1 MPPRLSVPANLN
13 YAEPLED
20 GRHFAAS
27 AERNAIPIAQVI
39 DRHAPDHGVALE
51 IASGTGQHVAQF
63 AALRPKLIWQPTDA
77 NPARLP
83 GIDAWIEQ
91 SGHKNIRPARELDAA
106 RWGWSRN
113 HGGNALVLIVN
124 LLHLVSV
131 SEAQTVLSE
140 AAASLAPGGVLILY
154 GPFLRD
160 QRATSQEDWEF
171 DATLREADPEIGY
184 KDDLTVIRWLNDYGL
199 LVETPVPMPANNL
212 TFVAT
217 HTGASD

>member
-1 MPPRLSVPANLN
+1 MSLRLSVPQNLS
-13 YAEPLED
+13 YAEQLED
-20 GRHFAAS
+20 GRYFAAS
-27 AERNAIPIAQVI
+27 AERNAVPISRVI
-39 DRHAPDHGVALE
+39 DHYAPDHGVALE

-77 NPARLP
+77 NTARLP
-83 GIDAWIEQ
+83 GIDAWIDQ
-91 SGHKNIRPARELDAA
+91 SGHKNIRPARELDAT

-113 HGGNALVLIVN
+113 HGDNALVLIVN

-131 SEAQTVLSE
+131 TEAQTVLSE

-160 QRATSQEDWEF
+160 QKAISQEDWEF
-171 DATLREADPEIGY
+171 DATLRETDPEIGY
-184 KDDLTVIRWLNDYGL
+184 KDDLTVIQWLNNHGL
-199 LVETPVPMPANNL
+199 LVETPISMPANNL

-217 HTGASD
+217 HTGAPD